1 VDNSHIGTGNRQV
14 RVAKR
19 AIGVPSPDVFSVV
32 DAALPSC
39 PPDGVLVRVMFAAV
53 DPAMRG
59 WLSSETNYLTVA
71 TGAVM
76 RAEGIGEVVE
86 SRHSDWHRG
95 DWVYGSFGWQRFC
108 AAGVSD
114 LRWRIDPSIAPPAVW
129 LGALGLNGLTAWIG
143 LNHFGRPRSGEVIVV
158 STAAG
163 AVGSVVAGL
172 ARAAGLRTVGITR
185 GAAKITRCIETLKYD
200 AAIDYGDARSLGAAV
215 AAACPDGVDIFYD
228 NTAGAIAD
236 AVFPV
241 LKRGARVVQCGTV
254 AVQNWLDAP
263 AGPRRERDI
272 LVKRLSW
279 HGFVV
284 IDHENL
290 YPEARADLQRAWLA
304 GKLDAQT
311 EILDGLD
318 AAPGSIRHL
327 YEGHNTGRLCIRP

>member
-1 VDNSHIGTGNRQV
+1 V

-19 AIGVPSPDVFSVV
+19 AVGVPDADVFTVV
-32 DAALPSC
+32 DAPMPSC
-39 PPDGVLVRVMFAAV
+39 PPDGVLVRVVVAAV

-76 RAEGIGEVVE
+76 RAEGIGEILASHHAE
-86 SRHSDWHRG
+86 WRPG
-95 DWVYGSFGWQRFC
+95 DLVYGTFGWQRF
-108 AAGVSD
+108 AAASAAE
-114 LRWRIDPSIAPPAVW
+114 LRWRVDPSIAPPAVW
-129 LGALGLNGLTAWIG
+129 LGTLGLNGLTAWIG
-143 LNHFGRPRSGEVIVV
+143 LKHFGRPRTGEVVVV

-163 AVGSVVAGL
+163 AVGSVVGGL

-185 GAAKITRCIETLKYD
+185 GAAKLARCLETLKYD
-200 AAIDYGDARSLGAAV
+200 AAVDYGDAEGLPAAV

-241 LKRGARVVQCGTV
+241 LKRGARVIQCGTV
-254 AVQNWLDAP
+254 AVPNWLAAP
-263 AGPRRERDI
+263 AGPRRERDM

-279 HGFVV
+279 QGFVV
-284 IDHENL
+284 IDHEEL

-304 GKLDAQT
+304 GELDAQT

-318 AAPGSIRHL
+318 AAPGAIRHL
-327 YEGHNTGRLCIRP
+327 YDGHNIGRLCVRP

>member
-1 VDNSHIGTGNRQV
+1 VDTSYTEAQNRQV

-19 AIGVPSPDVFSVV
+19 ATGVPDPDVFSIV
-32 DAALPSC
+32 DTPMPSC
-39 PPDGVLVRVMFAAV
+39 PEGGVLVRVVVAAV

-59 WLSSETNYLTVA
+59 WLSSEANYLTVE

-76 RAEGIGEVVE
+76 RAEGIGEILE
-86 SRHSDWHRG
+86 SRHADWRPG
-95 DWVYGSFGWQRFC
+95 ELVYGVFGWQRF
-108 AAGVSD
+108 AAATPGE
-114 LRWRIDPSIAPPAVW
+114 LRWRIDPHIAPPAVW
-129 LGALGLNGLTAWIG
+129 LGTLGLNGLTAWIG
-143 LNHFGRPRSGEVIVV
+143 LKHFGRPRAGDVIVV

-163 AVGSVVAGL
+163 AVGSVVGGL

-185 GAAKITRCIETLKYD
+185 GADKVRRCTETLHYD
-200 AAIDYGDARSLGAAV
+200 AAIDYADGRDLSAAV
-215 AAACPDGVDIFYD
+215 AAACPNGVDIFYD

-254 AVQNWLDAP
+254 AVSNWLDAP
-263 AGPRRERDI
+263 SGPRRERDV

-284 IDHENL
+284 IDHEEL
-290 YPEARADLQRAWLA
+290 YPEARTDLQRAWLA
-304 GKLDAQT
+304 GELDAQT

-318 AAPGSIRHL
+318 AAPGAIRRL
-327 YEGHNTGRLCIRP
+327 YDGRNVGRLCIRP